1 MTQPT
6 QDPGTQGTEVVSTS
20 VPPTRPPLAQ
30 DTAGAVQAA
39 LGAEHAAV
47 WVYGLVSAFLPASF
61 DKAIGEGAQAHRSR
75 RDTTERLIGA
85 SGATPAPAEPAYLP
99 PKPVTNQASAL
110 ELVVGAEQ
118 DCTVA
123 WRAVLERTD
132 DADVRTN
139 AVAALTESAVRATRW
154 RKAAG
159 ITPIT
164 PALPGQ
170 P

>member
-1 MTQPT
+1 MTQP
-6 QDPGTQGTEVVSTS
+6 GTEVASTS
-20 VPPTRPPLAQ
+20 VPPSRPPLPQ
-30 DTAGAVQAA
+30 DTAAAVQAA

-61 DKAIGEGAQAHRSR
+61 DKPIAEGAQSHRTR
-75 RDTTERLIGA
+75 RDTTERLLGA
-85 SGATPAPAEPAYLP
+85 SGVTPAPAEPAYLP

-110 ELVVGAEQ
+110 ELIINAEQ
-118 DCTVA
+118 DCTTA

-132 DADVRTN
+132 DPTTRTT
-139 AVAALTESAVRATRW
+139 AATALTDSAVLATRW
-154 RKAAG
+154 RKTAG
-159 ITPIT
+159 LTPLT